1 MTHSISSTFHQ
12 PSLSL
17 MSFWTWAKVKTHP
30 LYPATTALSFFLVQG
45 LEDRF
50 DRKSR
55 KRLEGFIVPDGT
67 AAILSES
74 EKAEGEFV
82 AVQEQNDDGD
92 NNKAL
97 YFVTPTLPNAKSEVV
112 VEERRVLSRLPLLAI
127 FHGVSHERGV
137 PPSFTGTHAHALP
150 SRSLL
155 PAHFFFL
162 LLRIGFLRQWPSLPT
177 FGVFLTTKVLPVPH
191 VADADR
197 YVVSRVE
204 VLPGFFGVAQYLG
217 FRDQA
222 ALRMDE
228 IVERIREIEERHP
241 DPERR
246 AAARARVEQL
256 VELARR
262 PTHMCV
268 PFSLIL
274 PS

>member
-1 MTHSISSTFHQ
+1 
-12 PSLSL
+12 

-155 PAHFFFL
+155 PAHFFFFTSAHRL
-162 LLRIGFLRQWPSLPT
+162 PAAMAVAADIRRVPDNEGAARTARRRRRPIRRIARRGTPGLLR
-177 FGVFLTTKVLPVPH
+177 
-191 VADADR
+191 
-197 YVVSRVE
+197 
-204 VLPGFFGVAQYLG
+204 
-217 FRDQA
+217 
-222 ALRMDE
+222 
-228 IVERIREIEERHP
+228 
-241 DPERR
+241 RR
-246 AAARARVEQL
+246 AIPRLPRPGRAAHGRDRRAYPRDRGAPSGPGTPCRRACPRRTARGARPSPDAHVRTLLPYSPL
-256 VELARR
+256 V
-262 PTHMCV
+262 
-268 PFSLIL
+268 S
-274 PS
+274 